1 MGRGVTVRGT
11 IIQGELTLSKYNEFT
26 QTLQDDF
33 STYIYQS
40 LNSMSEVLVVV
51 VKYWWSKV
59 GGSCPGSNCPRWQ
72 YFGVILR
79 TKLSEGNCPWAIAR
93 NCANIFHYLYCV

>member
-33 STYIYQS
+33 SNYIYQS

-72 YFGVILR
+72 YFGVILQD
-79 TKLSEGNCPWAIAR
+79 KI
-93 NCANIFHYLYCV
+93 I